1 MINLSCKN
9 SLTIIG
15 LIKEYS
21 SVSVVFLSS
30 SFTEISM
37 E

>member
-1 MINLSCKN
+1 MINLSFRN

-21 SVSVVFLSS
+21 SVNIVGIPFVVVH
-30 SFTEISM
+30 
-37 E
+37 